1 MYSRLRFS
9 KVAVGTLASCL
20 ISLSCGSASIPVE
33 AGLDPAKR
41 MTIEDGRLLA
51 LVALSPGPRHDVV
64 LEQFEP
70 LSPEFWGFEALRHN
84 PGGSARA
91 GSCMVNP
98 WSGDVWGQGDPCH
111 PIESPELKRLQAEIR
126 KRLKLTESELT
137 AARALKP
144 FCHEDP

>member
-1 MYSRLRFS
+1 MYLELRFLRM
-9 KVAVGTLASCL
+9 AVGALASCFL
-20 ISLSCGSASIPVE
+20 CLSCGSASIPIE

-111 PIESPELKRLQAEIR
+111 RIENPELTKLQEEIR
-126 KRLKLTESELT
+126 KRLKLTTSEL
-137 AARALKP
+137 AVARALKP
-144 FCHEDP
+144 FCHQDP